1 MHYAIPNDSDL
12 CRPKVPARSPLAFA
26 PHDVATMMS
35 GLILLHRWLG
45 IAFCLLFAMWFA
57 TGIVMHFVPFPS
69 LTETERFAGLKP
81 IEMASVAYGPSE
93 AVKASGITDVKRVRL
108 VQRSDGPVFVI
119 SGGSRARSISAVNAA
134 DAAVV
139 SPASA
144 LAIATDY
151 GRQRGLDVGR
161 ASSLERLEDDQWSVP
176 NNFDT
181 HRPLF
186 RVALND
192 EAGTELYVSSVTGEV
207 VLDTTRSE
215 RRWNYIGSVAHWIYP
230 TILRRNPS
238 LWDEVVWTLSLL
250 AMIAAAI
257 GAVIGITRL
266 DIKRGRLGSPYR
278 GWHALHHVL
287 GLISMVFVL
296 TWIFSGWL
304 SMDSG
309 RLFSREN
316 LTRAEASVIAGDL
329 DWNALPALD
338 RVHMPAQVREVEW
351 FGLNGSFYRRDR
363 TGLDTQVLTR
373 IGEVGQSAFLTP
385 RQTGAAVARLA
396 SACNAPTIVATDDDY
411 AIAATMPGTPVYRS
425 VCADVWFDMDSA
437 SGLVLQRLDASR
449 RAYRWL
455 YGALHTLDFPILAS
469 HPHVR
474 SAVIVGLC
482 ACGFLFSVTGVVIGW
497 RRLRFLTR
505 DVARRA

>member
-1 MHYAIPNDSDL
+1 MIG
-12 CRPKVPARSPLAFA
+12 
-26 PHDVATMMS
+26 

-81 IEMASVAYGPSE
+81 IAMASVAHGPSDAIE
-93 AVKASGITDVKRVRL
+93 ASGIADAARVRL
-108 VQRSDGPVFVI
+108 VQRSDGPAFVV
-119 SGGSRARSISAVNAA
+119 SGSSRARSVSAVTAA

-144 LAIATDY
+144 LAIAMDH
-151 GRQRGLDVGR
+151 GRERGLDVAH
-161 ASSLERLEDDQWSVP
+161 ASSVERVDDDQWSVP
-176 NNFDT
+176 NSFDR

-186 RVALND
+186 RIALND

-257 GAVIGITRL
+257 GAVIGIVRL
-266 DIKRGRLGSPYR
+266 DVRRGRPGSSYR

-296 TWIFSGWL
+296 SWIFSGWL

-309 RLFSREN
+309 RLFSRGN
-316 LTRAEASVIAGDL
+316 LTTAEASAIAGDL

-338 RVHMPAQVREVEW
+338 IAQMPAQVREVEW
-351 FGLNGSFYRRDR
+351 FALNGSLYRRER
-363 TGLDTQVLTR
+363 AGLGTQVLVR
-373 IGEVGQSAFLTP
+373 NGQAGQSAFLAP
-385 RQTGAAVARLA
+385 REIGAAVARLA
-396 SACNAPTIVATDDDY
+396 SGCSAPTIVAADDNY
-411 AIAATMPGTPVYRS
+411 AVAAAMPGAPVYRS
-425 VCADVWFDMDSA
+425 VCGDVWFDMDSA
-437 SGLVLQRLDASR
+437 SGLILQRLDSSR
-449 RAYRWL
+449 RTYRWL
-455 YGALHTLDFPILAS
+455 YGALHTLDFPILAN
-469 HPHVR
+469 HPLIR

-497 RRLRFLTR
+497 RRLGFLAGGR
-505 DVARRA
+505 PKPIRGGSG